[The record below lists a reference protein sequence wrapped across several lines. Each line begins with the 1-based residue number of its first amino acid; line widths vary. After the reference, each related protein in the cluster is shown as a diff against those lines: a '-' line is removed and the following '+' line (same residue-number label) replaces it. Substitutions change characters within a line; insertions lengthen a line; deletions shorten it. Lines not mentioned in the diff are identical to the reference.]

1 MSSGLMRR
9 LDPVEE
15 AELCRLEGRGEPCE
29 TVCDTAS
36 PASGTCSSGGAT
48 AAAGATETEGVRQ
61 EAVVEEAHE
70 QLVTGYAEY
79 RTSLVERKNYRKA
92 EDIDLRLPQAST
104 AMGAAPRMR
113 NYPRTEEGRR
123 EWKKAFNKHAGGFA
137 HSHVAAGTVKRRT
150 GQVGLFGDYCE
161 QEGHGEFVR
170 WEKQSRGTLAQIVVP
185 VRNEATGQMKV
196 PEPETI
202 GEYMMVMAVG
212 DTEARPKGGTA
223 EYRNAWHH
231 ARQQAH
237 FKLKREAAEA
247 RVRRVRGQAAS
258 VREHGEG

>member
-1 MSSGLMRR
+1 

-15 AELCRLEGRGEPCE
+15 AGLCRLEGRGEPCE

-123 EWKKAFNKHAGGFA
+123 RWKKAFNKHAGGFA

-185 VRNEATGQMKV
+185 VRNER
-196 PEPETI
+196 
-202 GEYMMVMAVG
+202 G
-212 DTEARPKGGTA
+212 DRADESAGAGDDRRVYDGDGG
-223 EYRNAWHH
+223 RRHGG
-231 ARQQAH
+231 
-237 FKLKREAAEA
+237 AAEGRDG
-247 RVRRVRGQAAS
+247 RVPQRVAPCATAGALQAEA
-258 VREHGEG
+258 